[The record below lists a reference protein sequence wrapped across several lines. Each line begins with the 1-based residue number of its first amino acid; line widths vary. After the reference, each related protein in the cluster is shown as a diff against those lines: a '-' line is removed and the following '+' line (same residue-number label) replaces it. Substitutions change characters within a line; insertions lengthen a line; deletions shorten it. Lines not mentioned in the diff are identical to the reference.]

1 LWWHAIDSSLASTRL
16 TTAKI
21 MPPPDTAGEGGDF
34 RLGITPLNL
43 HLHFFNQ
50 SASFFDRSWQGWQK
64 PKEEVLQKRFFSSEE
79 GRE

>member
-1 LWWHAIDSSLASTRL
+1 
-16 TTAKI
+16 
-21 MPPPDTAGEGGDF
+21 
-34 RLGITPLNL
+34 LGITPLNL